1 MRVNHLH
8 VSLTRPG
15 IHGLKNEFLGS
26 RDLQQSQILRR
37 GADED
42 QIVVPDIIQGKQRPT
57 LYSKLAVEETENPV
71 QFVDRQNLTHPGV
84 MIEDPLAGI
93 GGRVEV
99 THVRLQTSYK
109 VAVAEKHARRLRS
122 GHKSAPENLVGRRY
136 RLLCSG
142 LASGSPRP
150 QHGTRDQRG
159 DEQHRKNPHGNRP
172 APIRTSSLTPVALLL

>member
-1 MRVNHLH
+1 MHVNHLH

-15 IHGLKNEFLGS
+15 IHWLKNEFLGS

-84 MIEDPLAGI
+84 MIEDPLARI

-99 THVRLQTSYK
+99 THVRLRTSYK
-109 VAVAEKHARRLRS
+109 VGVAENHPPRLLS
-122 GHKSAPENLVGRRY
+122 GHKSAPENLVVMPFK
-136 RLLCSG
+136 LHCF
-142 LASGSPRP
+142 
-150 QHGTRDQRG
+150 
-159 DEQHRKNPHGNRP
+159 
-172 APIRTSSLTPVALLL
+172 